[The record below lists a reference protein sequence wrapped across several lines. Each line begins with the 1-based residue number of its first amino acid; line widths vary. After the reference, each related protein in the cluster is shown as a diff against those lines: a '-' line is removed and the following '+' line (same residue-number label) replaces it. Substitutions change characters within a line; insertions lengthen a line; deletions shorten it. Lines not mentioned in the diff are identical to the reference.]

1 MYGKVNVLYVYENIK
16 KKNYVNNMF
25 SMNTLIEPAAAES
38 VTSWSNQ
45 QPHQQL
51 VDRTSSCSSSKFTE
65 LAASAAAAASWS
77 NLQLHQQL
85 VDRTSCSQLI
95 EPAAAAA
102 TSATSC
108 LFQNPTMWWK
118 ILVTL
123 NRARNFINKIRG
135 DY

>member
-16 KKNYVNNMF
+16 KNNYVNNMF

-45 QPHQQL
+45 QLHQQL
-51 VDRTSSCSSSKFTE
+51 VDRTSSCSSSQLTE

-85 VDRTSCSQLI
+85 VAASCSQLI

-123 NRARNFINKIRG
+123 NGARNFINKIRG